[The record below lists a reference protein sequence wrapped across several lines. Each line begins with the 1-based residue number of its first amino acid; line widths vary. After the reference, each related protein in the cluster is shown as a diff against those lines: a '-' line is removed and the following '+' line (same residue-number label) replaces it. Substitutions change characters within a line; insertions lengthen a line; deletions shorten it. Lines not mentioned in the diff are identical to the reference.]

1 MNLIGCAGLPR
12 EAFIIRDVDS
22 SIVVGNDIS
31 LRKRILEDELLIVD
45 SFVKFILMH
54 CIIERK
60 EDKI

>member
-22 SIVVGNDIS
+22 SIVIGNDIS

-54 CIIERK
+54 CIIVER
-60 EDKI
+60 I